1 MIRPVKTYEECRDFV
16 SCFQG
21 DPHFSEPMLSSEEQ
35 LQSNLIRPIGNP
47 DRYCVFG
54 VYHEET
60 LIGLFAFLVIRD
72 EQYAEMLAGLS
83 HEKSAYLEALQ
94 YLEQHFPGYGVDFV
108 FNPGNCLLRE
118 QLNTRKADFEPE
130 QQKMVLEAPAP
141 EL

>member
-21 DPHFSEPMLSSEEQ
+21 DPSFSDPMLSSDEQ
-35 LQSNLIRPIGNP
+35 LQYNLVRPIESP

-72 EQYAEMLAGLS
+72 EQYMEMLAGLS
-83 HEKSAYLEALQ
+83 HEKSAYLLGHSINNITCHASISISATHNK
-94 YLEQHFPGYGVDFV
+94 YYI
-108 FNPGNCLLRE
+108 
-118 QLNTRKADFEPE
+118 
-130 QQKMVLEAPAP
+130 
-141 EL
+141 